1 MLSGRVKVLQL
12 REQCQNLEVELDDV
26 KAEIVKLITEKT
38 KYLKEN
44 EGLKVTQ
51 LSYEQLEKE
60 NQLLRSKL
68 EEVKDVKED
77 AGQNVHQRAKEKYH
91 ESDISSDTKIT
102 NLPEQKERL
111 R

>member
-91 ESDISSDTKIT
+91 ESDISRDTKIIT
-102 NLPEQKERL
+102 LPEQNERI

>member
-1 MLSGRVKVLQL
+1 M
-12 REQCQNLEVELDDV
+12 ELDDV
-26 KAEIVKLITEKT
+26 KAEIVKLINEKAY
-38 KYLKEN
+38 YLNEN

-68 EEVKDVKED
+68 EEANDVKED
-77 AGQNVHQRAKEKYH
+77 TGQNLQKRAKEKYH
-91 ESDISSDTKIT
+91 ESDLSSDTNII
-102 NLPEQKERL
+102 NVPEQNERI

>member
-1 MLSGRVKVLQL
+1 M
-12 REQCQNLEVELDDV
+12 ELDDV
-26 KAEIVKLITEKT
+26 KAEIVKLINEKA
-38 KYLKEN
+38 KYLNEN

-68 EEVKDVKED
+68 EEANDVKED
-77 AGQNVHQRAKEKYH
+77 TGQNLQKRAKEKYYK
-91 ESDISSDTKIT
+91 SDISSDTNII
-102 NLPEQKERL
+102 NVPEQNERI